1 MKSNIAGWAMLAWC
15 ALMSPAHAN
24 NVGFLS
30 ETPYFAHFTDEDRKI
45 FQEKLNDLLMHGK
58 DQDTRAW
65 TNPKTGANGDL
76 RLVPAATDNGGC
88 RYVEIRNSAR
98 GRTGKSVQRFCLDE
112 KGVWQWKP
120 GTK

>member
-1 MKSNIAGWAMLAWC
+1 MKPNIAALAMLTWC
-15 ALMSPAHAN
+15 ALMSPAHASN
-24 NVGFLS
+24 IEFLN

-45 FQEKLNDLLMHGK
+45 FRETLDDLLMHGQ
-58 DQDTRAW
+58 DLDTRAW

-76 RLVPAATDNGGC
+76 RLLPAATNSGGC
-88 RYVEIRNSAR
+88 RNVEIRNSAR
-98 GRTGKSVQRFCLDE
+98 GRTGKSVQRFCPDD